1 MMKGNAPV
9 MQSLWRRQWLWALFL
24 VAATVLVYHRM
35 WQAGFIWDDDSHL
48 TQNPCIIGPLGFKEI
63 WVSSHAYY
71 YPLVLSTFWV
81 LHKFVGLNPLPYH
94 LLNVLMHAAAAVLLW
109 RVLRQLNVRGA
120 WLGAV
125 LWALHPV
132 MVESVAWVTELK
144 NTQSCLFF
152 LLSVLFFLKADG
164 ANSEPQKRR
173 WLFSLSLLSFAL
185 AITSK
190 SSTVM
195 LPVVLGLCLWWRS
208 EPDGQL
214 TGRRGSRIV
223 ILLAPFFLIAAAASV
238 WTIWE
243 QKFHSGAVGAEFT
256 QTSVQRLAIAGRDI
270 WFYLGKLF
278 WPHPLIFMY
287 PRWKIDIVDLSAFL
301 PLLAAA
307 VGLFF
312 LWWKRNGPLRPIF
325 FAAAY
330 FAVSLFPVLGFFN
343 VYFFRYS
350 FVSDHFQYLA
360 SVGPLALA
368 ASGIVTFLRS
378 FEKTTPVRLGLP
390 VRLARLLQPAL
401 CGLLLMVLGILTWR
415 QTGGYHDV
423 ETLWRTTI
431 ARNPD
436 CPLAHLNLG
445 VLLKERGQRDDA
457 KAEYL
462 EALKINPDYAEALTT
477 LGVCQAE
484 EKQFEK
490 AIGSFEAAIK
500 SDPNYSPAWYNMGN
514 AFRDKGK
521 SNEAIASYQTALQ
534 MWSEN
539 QEAHNNLAVVL
550 SQSGRLEEAIAH
562 FREALRLNP
571 NDAGAHNNLGV
582 VLAQQGQLDEAVQQ
596 FKEALR
602 LNPAYAR
609 AYINLGRGLVRLGR
623 KDEAVQDFKEAL
635 RLEPDSGEAKQ
646 QLRELGMPVPPL

>member
-24 VAATVLVYHRM
+24 VAAAVLVYHRM
-35 WQAGFIWDDDSHL
+35 WQAGFVWDDDSHL
-48 TQNPCIIGPLGFKEI
+48 TQNPCIVGPLGFKEI

-71 YPLVLSTFWV
+71 YPLVLTSFWV

-94 LLNVLMHAAAAVLLW
+94 LFNVLMHAGAAVVLW

-120 WLGAV
+120 WLGAA
-125 LWALHPV
+125 LWTLHPV
-132 MVESVAWVTELK
+132 MVQSVAWITELK
-144 NTQSCLFF
+144 NTQSCFFYLLSILFF
-152 LLSVLFFLKADG
+152 PKADNADTAAQEG
-164 ANSEPQKRR
+164 R
-173 WLFSLSLLSFAL
+173 WRYALSLLFFAV

-190 SSTVM
+190 PATVM
-195 LPVVLGLCLWWRS
+195 LPVVLGLCLWWRR
-208 EPDGQL
+208 
-214 TGRRGSRIV
+214 GRLRWRDLA
-223 ILLAPFFLIAAAASV
+223 LLAPFLFISIAASG

-243 QKFHSGAVGAEFT
+243 QKFHSGALGAEFA
-256 QTSVQRLAIAGRDI
+256 QTWLQRLAVAGRDI
-270 WFYLGKLF
+270 WFYLGKLL
-278 WPHPLIFMY
+278 WPNPLIFIY
-287 PRWKIDIVDLSAFL
+287 PRWKIDIVRLTAFL
-301 PLLAAA
+301 PLLGAT
-307 VGLFF
+307 VGLLL
-312 LWWKRNGPLRPIF
+312 LWWKRNGPLRPVF

-330 FAVSLFPVLGFFN
+330 FVVSLFPVLGFFN

-360 SVGPLALA
+360 GIGPLALA
-368 ASGIVTFLRS
+368 ASGIVTGLRY
-378 FEKTTPVRLGLP
+378 FEKIVQ
-390 VRLARLLQPAL
+390 VRLARWLQPIL
-401 CGLLLMVLGILTWR
+401 CGLVLLTLGILTWR
-415 QTGGYHDV
+415 QTEGYHDV

-431 ARNPD
+431 ARNPE

-477 LGVCQAE
+477 LGVCEAE

-490 AIGSFEAAIK
+490 AISSFEAAIK
-500 SDPNYSPAWYNMGN
+500 SNPNYSPAWYNMGN
-514 AFRDKGK
+514 AFRDEGK

-539 QEAHNNLAVVL
+539 QQAHNNLAVAL
-550 SQSGRLEEAIAH
+550 SESGKQEEAIAH
-562 FREALRLNP
+562 FREALRLKP
-571 NDAGAHNNLGV
+571 TDAGAHNNLGV

-602 LNPAYAR
+602 LNPAYAQ
-609 AYINLGRGLVRLGR
+609 AYINLGRALVRLGR